1 MFSDPIFVF
10 FTLIACLGLLYCSSI
25 LIENL
30 GSVSRKNGAFF
41 IAFLL
46 ISSFIYFN
54 YQAASNFT
62 ESQKASNEQLNNSVE
77 KLEEF
82 LLENPDYIRVIKALG
97 SHYIKSGRLEL
108 AYEKFLM
115 GYQIMGENPDFEVNL
130 GLIESTL
137 MLRPNNFPYD
147 IDQLIEETLI
157 MNPENTQIL
166 WLSGL
171 IAMGRG
177 DTQLTIERWSGLVN
191 NPEVSL
197 EIQNS
202 ISTQLEQLKRME
214 EGIAILNDQ

>member
-62 ESQKASNEQLNNSVE
+62 ESQQESNEQLNNSVE

-82 LLENPDYIRVIKALG
+82 LLENPDDIRVIKALG

-177 DTQLTIERWSGLVN
+177 DTQLTIERWSGLVD

-214 EGIAILNDQ
+214 EGIAILDDQ

>member
-30 GSVSRKNGAFF
+30 GIVSRKNGAFF

-62 ESQKASNEQLNNSVE
+62 ESQQASNEQLNNSVE

-82 LLENPDYIRVIKALG
+82 LLENPDDIRVIKALG

-137 MLRPNNFPYD
+137 MLRPSNFPYD
-147 IDQLIEETLI
+147 IDQLIEETLL

-214 EGIAILNDQ
+214 EGIAILDDQ

>member
-1 MFSDPIFVF
+1 MLSDPVFIFIA
-10 FTLIACLGLLYCSSI
+10 LLACLGLLFCVSI
-25 LIENL
+25 LINSK
-30 GSVSRKNGAFF
+30 GSKLWKNSAYG
-41 IAFLL
+41 IAFIM
-46 ISSFIYFN
+46 ISSFVYLN
-54 YQAASNFT
+54 YEMASNLK
-62 ESQKASNEQLNNSVE
+62 ESQEASNDQIMDSVV

-82 LLENPDYIRVIKALG
+82 LISNPNDLSVLKALG
-97 SHYIKSGRLEL
+97 SHYIQIGRFEL
-108 AYEKFLM
+108 AYEKFLKA
-115 GYQIMGENPDFEVNL
+115 YQFQGEQNDFDINL

-137 MLRPNNFPYD
+137 MVRPNDFPYD

-177 DTQLTIERWSGLVN
+177 DVQLTIERWSGLVD

-202 ISTQLEQLKRME
+202 ISTQLDQLKRME
-214 EGIAILNDQ
+214 EGVAILNDQ

>member
-62 ESQKASNEQLNNSVE
+62 ESQQESNEQLNNSVE

-82 LLENPDYIRVIKALG
+82 LLENPDDIRVIKALG
-97 SHYIKSGRLEL
+97 SHYIKTGRLEL

-166 WLSGL
+166 W
-171 IAMGRG
+171 
-177 DTQLTIERWSGLVN
+177 
-191 NPEVSL
+191 P
-197 EIQNS
+197 
-202 ISTQLEQLKRME
+202 
-214 EGIAILNDQ
+214 

>member
-62 ESQKASNEQLNNSVE
+62 ESQQASNEQLNNSVE

-82 LLENPDYIRVIKALG
+82 LLENPDDIRVIKALG

-108 AYEKFLM
+108 AYEKYLM
-115 GYQIMGENPDFEVNL
+115 GYEIMGENPDFEVNL

-137 MLRPNNFPYD
+137 MLRPSNFPYD
-147 IDQLIEETLI
+147 IDQLIEETLL

-214 EGIAILNDQ
+214 EGIAILDDQ

>member
-10 FTLIACLGLLYCSSI
+10 FTLISCLGLLYCSSI

-62 ESQKASNEQLNNSVE
+62 ESQQESNEQLNNSVE

-82 LLENPDYIRVIKALG
+82 LLENPDDIRVIKALG

-214 EGIAILNDQ
+214 EGIAILDDQ

>member
-10 FTLIACLGLLYCSSI
+10 FTLIACLGLPYCSSI

-62 ESQKASNEQLNNSVE
+62 ESQQESNEQLNNSVE

-82 LLENPDYIRVIKALG
+82 LLENPDDIRVIKALG

-214 EGIAILNDQ
+214 EGIAILDDQ

>member
-62 ESQKASNEQLNNSVE
+62 ESQQASNEQLNNSVE

-82 LLENPDYIRVIKALG
+82 LLENPDDIRVIKALG

-108 AYEKFLM
+108 AYEKYLM
-115 GYQIMGENPDFEVNL
+115 GFEILGENNDFEVNL

-137 MLRPNNFPYD
+137 MLRPSNFPYD
-147 IDQLIEETLI
+147 IDQLIEETLL

-214 EGIAILNDQ
+214 EGIAILDDQ

>member
-62 ESQKASNEQLNNSVE
+62 ESQQASNEQLNNSVE

-82 LLENPDYIRVIKALG
+82 LLENPDDIRVIKALG

-108 AYEKFLM
+108 AYEKYLM

-147 IDQLIEETLI
+147 IDQLIEETLL

-214 EGIAILNDQ
+214 EGIAILDDQ

>member
-30 GSVSRKNGAFF
+30 GSVSSKYGAFF

-62 ESQKASNEQLNNSVE
+62 ESQQASNEQLNNSVE

-82 LLENPDYIRVIKALG
+82 LLENPDDIRVIKALG

-108 AYEKFLM
+108 AYEKYLM
-115 GYQIMGENPDFEVNL
+115 GYEIMGENPDFEVNL

-137 MLRPNNFPYD
+137 MLRPSNFPYD
-147 IDQLIEETLI
+147 IDQLIEETLL

-214 EGIAILNDQ
+214 EGIAILDDQ

>member
-1 MFSDPIFVF
+1 MFSDPIFIF
-10 FTLIACLGLLYCSSI
+10 FTLLTCLGLLYCSSI
-25 LIENL
+25 LINSL
-30 GSVSRKNGAFF
+30 GSASSKYVTFF
-41 IAFLL
+41 VTFVF
-46 ISSFIYFN
+46 ISSFLYLN
-54 YQAASNFT
+54 YEAVSNLT

-82 LLENPDYIRVIKALG
+82 LIENPDDIRVIKALG
-97 SHYIKSGRLEL
+97 SHYIKSGRFEL
-108 AYEKFLM
+108 AYKKFLK
-115 GYQIMGENPDFEVNL
+115 GYQILGENSDFEINL

-137 MLRPNNFPYD
+137 MLRPTDFPYD

-157 MNPENTQIL
+157 MNPKNTQIL

-177 DTQLTIERWSGLVN
+177 DAQLTIERWSGLVD

-214 EGIAILNDQ
+214 EGIAILDDQ

>member
-1 MFSDPIFVF
+1 MFSDPIFIF

-30 GSVSRKNGAFF
+30 GSVSRKYGAFF

-62 ESQKASNEQLNNSVE
+62 ESQQASNEQLNNSVE

-82 LLENPDYIRVIKALG
+82 LLENPDDIRVIKALG
-97 SHYIKSGRLEL
+97 SHYIKSDRLEL
-108 AYEKFLM
+108 AYEKYLM
-115 GYQIMGENPDFEVNL
+115 GYEIMGENPDFEVNL

-147 IDQLIEETLI
+147 IDQLIEETLL

-214 EGIAILNDQ
+214 EGIAILDDQ

>member
-62 ESQKASNEQLNNSVE
+62 ESQQASNEQLNNSVE

-82 LLENPDYIRVIKALG
+82 LLENPDDIRVIKALG

-108 AYEKFLM
+108 AYEKYLM
-115 GYQIMGENPDFEVNL
+115 GYEIMGENPDFEVNL

-147 IDQLIEETLI
+147 IDQLIEETLL

-214 EGIAILNDQ
+214 EGIAILDDQ

>member
-1 MFSDPIFVF
+1 MLSDPVFIFIA
-10 FTLIACLGLLYCSSI
+10 LLACLGLLFCVSI
-25 LIENL
+25 LINSKGPKL
-30 GSVSRKNGAFF
+30 WKNSAYG
-41 IAFLL
+41 IAFIM
-46 ISSFIYFN
+46 ISSFVYLN
-54 YQAASNFT
+54 YEMASNFK
-62 ESQKASNEQLNNSVE
+62 ESEKASNDQIMDSVD

-82 LLENPDYIRVIKALG
+82 LISNPSDLRVLKALG
-97 SHYIKSGRLEL
+97 SHYIQIGRFEL
-108 AYEKFLM
+108 AYEKFLNA
-115 GYQIMGENPDFEVNL
+115 YQIQGEQNDFDINL

-137 MLRPNNFPYD
+137 MVRPNDFPYD

-177 DTQLTIERWSGLVN
+177 DVQLTIERWSGLVD

-202 ISTQLEQLKRME
+202 ISTQLDQLKKME
-214 EGIAILNDQ
+214 EGIGILNDQ

>member
-62 ESQKASNEQLNNSVE
+62 ESQQESNEQLNNSVE

-82 LLENPDYIRVIKALG
+82 LLENPDDIRVIKALG
-97 SHYIKSGRLEL
+97 SHYIGRLEL

-214 EGIAILNDQ
+214 EGIAILDDQ

>member
-1 MFSDPIFVF
+1 VFSDPIFVF

-30 GSVSRKNGAFF
+30 GSLSRKSGAFF

-62 ESQKASNEQLNNSVE
+62 ESQQASNEQLNNSVE

-82 LLENPDYIRVIKALG
+82 LLENPDDIRVIKALG

-214 EGIAILNDQ
+214 EGIAILDDQ

>member
-62 ESQKASNEQLNNSVE
+62 ESQQESNEQLNNSVE

-82 LLENPDYIRVIKALG
+82 LLENPDDIRVIKALG

>member
-82 LLENPDYIRVIKALG
+82 LLENPDDIRVIKALG

-214 EGIAILNDQ
+214 EGIAILDDQ

>member
-62 ESQKASNEQLNNSVE
+62 ESQQESNEQLNNSVE

-82 LLENPDYIRVIKALG
+82 LLENPDDIRVIKALG

-214 EGIAILNDQ
+214 EGIAILDDQ

>member
-1 MFSDPIFVF
+1 MFSDPIFIF

-25 LIENL
+25 LIDNL
-30 GSVSRKNGAFF
+30 GSASRNYGGFF

-46 ISSFIYFN
+46 ISSFIYLN

-62 ESQKASNEQLNNSVE
+62 ESQQATNEQLNNSVE

-82 LLENPDYIRVIKALG
+82 LLENPDDIRVIKALG
-97 SHYIKSGRLEL
+97 SHYIKSGRFEL
-108 AYEKFLM
+108 AYDKFLK
-115 GYQIMGENPDFEVNL
+115 GYQILGENTDFDINL

-137 MLRPNNFPYD
+137 MLRPTDFPYD
-147 IDQLIEETLI
+147 IDQLIEETLM
-157 MNPENTQIL
+157 MNPENAQIL

>member
-62 ESQKASNEQLNNSVE
+62 ESQQESNEQLNNSVE

-82 LLENPDYIRVIKALG
+82 LLENPDDIRVIKALG

-202 ISTQLEQLKRME
+202 ISTQLELE
-214 EGIAILNDQ
+214 LS

>member
-62 ESQKASNEQLNNSVE
+62 ESQQESNEQLNNSVE

-82 LLENPDYIRVIKALG
+82 LLENPDDIRVIKALG

-177 DTQLTIERWSGLVN
+177 DTQLMIERWSGLVD

-202 ISTQLEQLKRME
+202 ISSQLEQLKRME
-214 EGIAILNDQ
+214 EGIAILDDQ